1 MIHESIHFL
10 RRYKY
15 QGKEKSLYSIK
26 EEFIAKKKS
35 IVNEG
40 GEKMSFEIFG
50 IDTIE
55 DLNIFQVL
63 YILNINNWKKG
74 LKEFEDEFLTA
85 TDGKNKKIQDY
96 LSKVDREKED
106 FKILT
111 GLNDEE
117 VITNESVLSRQIMTF
132 ETSNETKKIGL
143 RDIKM
148 ELGHCMIS
156 LIRKEKPEYI

>member
-1 MIHESIHFL
+1 
-10 RRYKY
+10 
-15 QGKEKSLYSIK
+15 
-26 EEFIAKKKS
+26 
-35 IVNEG
+35 
-40 GEKMSFEIFG
+40 MSFEIFG
-50 IDTIE
+50 IDSIV
-55 DLNIFQVL
+55 DLNIFQAL

-74 LKEFEDEFLTA
+74 LKEFKDEFLIA
-85 TDGKNKKIQDY
+85 TNGKNNKIEDY
-96 LSKVDREKED
+96 LSKVDKEKED